1 MGGFAAHL
9 VIADGKVEYVDRSE
23 EVGAEFLAMR
33 EVSNMTEHVEGDDC
47 PECRKM
53 RELELQLNAVLD
65 GRSDIPARNKAR
77 SLLMF
82 ALIELLPVMGADR
95 TKRELRG
102 IMATLFQ
109 KLDANADA
117 ISERFGGLN

>member
-1 MGGFAAHL
+1 
-9 VIADGKVEYVDRSE
+9 
-23 EVGAEFLAMR
+23 
-33 EVSNMTEHVEGDDC
+33 MTEHVEDDDC

-53 RELELQLNAVLD
+53 RELELQLNACAQL

-109 KLDANADA
+109 KLDAAADA
-117 ISERFGGLN
+117 ISERFGGLTNGEPLGRTDWGGAI

>member
-1 MGGFAAHL
+1 
-9 VIADGKVEYVDRSE
+9 
-23 EVGAEFLAMR
+23 
-33 EVSNMTEHVEGDDC
+33 MTEHVEDDDC

-82 ALIELLPVMGADR
+82 ALIELLPVMGVDR